1 MPYQPLSGMDRVELE
16 GRIPPYKRMKITA
29 REKRPD
35 VQLRICISDQFPAEN
50 GSRLCERHKKL
61 MFNKNARLKQPP
73 PRRPRVDAKFLQTGG
88 AIW

>member
-1 MPYQPLSGMDRVELE
+1 MDRVELE
-16 GRIPPYKRMKITA
+16 SRIPPYKRMKIAT

-50 GSRLCERHKKL
+50 DSCLAKGHKEL
-61 MFNKNARLKQPP
+61 VFYENTWLKQPAP
-73 PRRPRVDAKFLQTGG
+73 GRPRFDAKLLQAGG